1 LRKSLEQKRFG
12 KIEAIDRASG
22 PFLVLFCFPAVVWRD
37 FSKAFLLKELR
48 KIAPLNCRF

>member
-12 KIEAIDRASG
+12 KIEAI
-22 PFLVLFCFPAVVWRD
+22 PAVVWRD
-37 FSKAFLLKELR
+37 FSKAFLPKELR